1 MKLYILIWYGH
12 LHLLLLCSAALLSTP
27 VRKLLKHCLVRQAMQ
42 PCNSKRFASNG
53 QCVCTGKQRKLTA
66 WLGGATTDTQSQSQL
81 SSAPSKLSSQ
91 PCTHDTTHHSTLPSP
106 SNSNSV
112 LPSTAEQ
119 ISLPMPQCSTGNAAV
134 STLPKAFSSF
144 TRKGS
149 GSRTGTKGGKS
160 GQTSLRAFLQH
171 PPAASTCA
179 TVDGS
184 ATSAEG
190 NAAPMVPTHAAS
202 APIAAH
208 ADDPISAPQ
217 SSEADSAGP
226 TVDLH
231 LKIRQ
236 QPGFTELLP
245 AAPADMQGS
254 SALPQD
260 AVTNALQGSGSD
272 QGGAT
277 YAGLGSVYS
286 CETDIVGSQTSGA
299 ADADK
304 AAVTAAWSKI
314 HSKMKAP
321 KCKGHGE
328 DCVIR
333 EVKKNGP
340 NKGDSEL

>member
-27 VRKLLKHCLVRQAMQ
+27 VRKLLKHCLVPQSMQ
-42 PCNSKRFASNG
+42 PCNSKCFASNG
-53 QCVCTGKQRKLTA
+53 QCVRTGKQRKLTA
-66 WLGGATTDTQSQSQL
+66 WLGGASTDTQSQPQL

-91 PCTHDTTHHSTLPSP
+91 PSIHDTTHHSTLPSA
-106 SNSNSV
+106 SNSNTVS
-112 LPSTAEQ
+112 SSMAEQ
-119 ISLPMPQCSTGNAAV
+119 ASLPVPQYSTVNAAV

-149 GSRTGTKGGKS
+149 GSKLGTKGGKS
-160 GQTSLRAFLQH
+160 GQTNLRAFLQH
-171 PPAASTCA
+171 PPAASNCSTA
-179 TVDGS
+179 AVS

-190 NAAPMVPTHAAS
+190 TAAPMAPIYAAS

-217 SSEADSAGP
+217 SSLVDSAKP
-226 TVDLH
+226 IVDLH
-231 LKIRQ
+231 SKAHH

-254 SALPQD
+254 SALPRG
-260 AVTNALQGSGSD
+260 AVTNALQGSSSD
-272 QGGAT
+272 QGGST
-277 YAGLGSVYS
+277 YAGLGSGHS
-286 CETDIVGSQTSGA
+286 CETDIIGSQSSGA

-340 NKGDSEL
+340 NKGDSDL